1 MHLFIKEKTMTEHV
15 WISNII
21 RNHDTGWL
29 DYNLSVEGKIDSF
42 ILEQY
47 RHVLSKDECQQVEN
61 KYKESINNY
70 ADLAQKF
77 TGKKKLAPEYIPDRF
92 YKMPEIPLICEQ
104 SIFMGMGQLI
114 FLNEKSAEIL
124 KQYNLGN
131 TDIIKLDP
139 YDAVSG
145 ERIEC
150 ECSFYLLNIAETNE
164 YCDLEKSKNI
174 AWWKNPSK
182 KLTPYENPDLVEDGF
197 IINSAAL
204 ETGLDLWAD
213 SRLRDSFFISNRLKK
228 ALDDAGISQ
237 DWLLSR
243 CVVER

>member
-1 MHLFIKEKTMTEHV
+1 MTEHV
-15 WISNII
+15 WISNVM
-21 RNHDTGWL
+21 RNTDKRWA
-29 DYNLSVEGKIDSF
+29 DYNLSVEGKIDSQF
-42 ILEQY
+42 LLQYSHILSQKERQETEG
-47 RHVLSKDECQQVEN
+47 KFKEN
-61 KYKESINNY
+61 SINY
-70 ADLAQKF
+70 ADLARKF
-77 TGKKKLAPEYIPDRF
+77 KGKKKLLPEYIPTRF
-92 YKMPEIPLICEQ
+92 YKTPEESLVCDK
-104 SIFMGMGQLI
+104 SIFMGTGQFVFI
-114 FLNEKSAEIL
+114 NEKSAEVL

-145 ERIEC
+145 DRIEC

-213 SRLRDSFFISNRLKK
+213 SRLRDSFFISDRLKK
-228 ALDDAGISQ
+228 ALDDAGISR